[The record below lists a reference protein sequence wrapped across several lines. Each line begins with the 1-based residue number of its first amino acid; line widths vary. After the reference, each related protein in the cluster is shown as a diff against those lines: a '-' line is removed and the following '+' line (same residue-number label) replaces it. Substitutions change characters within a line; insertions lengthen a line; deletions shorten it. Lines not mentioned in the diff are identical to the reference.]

1 MINIDLLLKNIE
13 FKNSLKKYGI
23 LLASIMFIWSGQ
35 NKIFNF
41 DKKVLTLVKKTNLN
55 TNICMFGMVLVII
68 LEIIGFLFLIEYYFK
83 KSYYFKKLYLYNLFD
98 KLNIFIKISQK
109 QLIQIILLLLLLFI
123 IVVTIIYHPPNMEHP
138 IPFLSNLTTFGLFL
152 YVYSDL

>member
-41 DKKVLTLVKKTNLN
+41 DKKVLTLVKKTNLD
-55 TNICMFGMVLVII
+55 TNICMFGMVLVIL
-68 LEIIGFLFLIEYYFK
+68 LEIIGFLFLIEYYFN
-83 KSYYFKKLYLYNLFD
+83 KSYLYNLFD

-109 QLIQIILLLLLLFI
+109 QLIQIILLLLLLFL
-123 IVVTIIYHPPNMEHP
+123 IVVTIIYHPPNMKHP

>member
-1 MINIDLLLKNIE
+1 MINIDLLLKNME

-41 DKKVLTLVKKTNLN
+41 DKKVLTLVKKTNLD
-55 TNICMFGMVLVII
+55 TNICIFGMVLVIL

-83 KSYYFKKLYLYNLFD
+83 KSYLYNLFD

-123 IVVTIIYHPPNMEHP
+123 IVVTIIYHPLNMEHP

-152 YVYSDL
+152 YIYSDL

>member
-1 MINIDLLLKNIE
+1 MINIDLLLKNME

-41 DKKVLTLVKKTNLN
+41 DKKILTLVKKTNLD
-55 TNICMFGMVLVII
+55 TNICIFGMVLVIL
-68 LEIIGFLFLIEYYFK
+68 LEIIGFLFLIEYYFN
-83 KSYYFKKLYLYNLFD
+83 KSYLYNLFD

-109 QLIQIILLLLLLFI
+109 QLIQIILLLLLLFL
-123 IVVTIIYHPPNMEHP
+123 IVVTIIYHPPNMKHP

>member
-1 MINIDLLLKNIE
+1 MINVDLLLKNME

-41 DKKVLTLVKKTNLN
+41 DKKVLTLVKKINLD
-55 TNICMFGMVLVII
+55 TNICIFGMVLVIL
-68 LEIIGFLFLIEYYFK
+68 LEIIGVLFLIEYYFN
-83 KSYYFKKLYLYNLFD
+83 KSYLYNLFD

-109 QLIQIILLLLLLFI
+109 QLIQIILLLLLLFL
-123 IVVTIIYHPPNMEHP
+123 IVVTIIYHPPNMKHP